1 MAPHTYQFDVTMTC
15 GGCSGAIDRVLKKL
29 DGMLTF
35 SWRHLLPLPCCSS
48 SSTSANKN
56 FSLSPGVDSY
66 EVSLEK
72 QTAVVTTELPYE
84 TVLEKIYKT
93 GKKINSA
100 TADGVPQSVEVA
112 ATA

>member
-29 DGMLTF
+29 D
-35 SWRHLLPLPCCSS
+35 
-48 SSTSANKN
+48 
-56 FSLSPGVDSY
+56 GVDSY